1 MAGIE
6 APEYQVNVSQENS
19 INKFAVQGEENSRV
33 LTLHLV
39 ETVQTVTALGE
50 TVIRQNPLDLTG
62 CTVRLYVKKPD
73 GNATFMD
80 GTIVD
85 TGASGTQNTV
95 TFTLSQFTLIASS
108 QEEGETITEE
118 LEKLKV
124 GVLLN

>member
-50 TVIRQNPLDLTG
+50 TVIRQNPLGLTG

-73 GNATFMD
+73 GSQTQTF
-80 GTIVD
+80 
-85 TGASGTQNTV
+85 
-95 TFTLSQFTLIASS
+95 
-108 QEEGETITEE
+108 
-118 LEKLKV
+118 
-124 GVLLN
+124 

>member
-6 APEYQVNVSQENS
+6 APEYQVNVSQENL

-50 TVIRQNPLDLTG
+50 TVIRQKPLDLAG

-73 GNATFMD
+73 GSQTQTF
-80 GTIVD
+80 
-85 TGASGTQNTV
+85 
-95 TFTLSQFTLIASS
+95 
-108 QEEGETITEE
+108 
-118 LEKLKV
+118 
-124 GVLLN
+124 